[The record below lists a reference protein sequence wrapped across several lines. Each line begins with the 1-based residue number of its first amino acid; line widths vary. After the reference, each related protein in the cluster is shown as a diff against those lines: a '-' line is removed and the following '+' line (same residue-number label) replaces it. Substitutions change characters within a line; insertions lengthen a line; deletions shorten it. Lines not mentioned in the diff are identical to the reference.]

1 MRTKSSL
8 YTINAQLC
16 YNITQN
22 KRNMSMNQ
30 RTISQ
35 AVEVVGIG
43 LHKGE
48 PIKLRLEPLGV
59 DAGIVFYREDLA
71 LSIPL
76 TPSAVVDTQMATVI
90 GSEKG
95 TISTIEHFLS
105 AVYAYGIDNMRVVVN
120 GNEMPI
126 MDGSAAS
133 FCLLLD
139 EAGVEEQDAAK
150 QIIRVK
156 KAVEVRDGDK
166 FVRVEPSDKVTFDFE
181 IDFAHPVI
189 GQQSQSYSFG
199 TKPFI
204 EEIARARTFGFAR
217 DIQYL
222 QSINLALGASLNN
235 AIGLDDEKVLNP
247 EGLRFDNEFA
257 RHKIL
262 DAMGDMMVTGHNL
275 LGAYSSFAGS
285 HKLNHELTV
294 ALLADPANYEMVSL
308 NRVQSREFAKSFA

>member
-1 MRTKSSL
+1 
-8 YTINAQLC
+8 
-16 YNITQN
+16 
-22 KRNMSMNQ
+22 MNQ
-30 RTISQ
+30 RTINQ

-71 LSIPL
+71 LTIPL
-76 TPSAVVDTQMATVI
+76 SPSAVVDTQMATVI
-90 GSEKG
+90 GSKTSNGEMG

-105 AVYAYGIDNMRVVVN
+105 AVYAYGIDNMRVIVS

-139 EAGVEEQDAAK
+139 EAGIKEQEAPK
-150 QIIRVK
+150 QVIRVK
-156 KAVEVRDGDK
+156 KSVEVRDGDK
-166 FVRVEPSDKVTFDFE
+166 FVRLDPSNRVTFDFE
-181 IDFAHPVI
+181 IDFEHPVI
-189 GQQSQSYSFG
+189 GRQSQAYSFG

-222 QSINLALGASLNN
+222 QSMNLALGASLNN

-247 EGLRFDNEFA
+247 EGLRFENEFA

-275 LGAYSSFAGS
+275 LAAYSSFAGS

-294 ALLADPANYEMVSL
+294 ALLADSANYEMVSL

>member
-1 MRTKSSL
+1 
-8 YTINAQLC
+8 
-16 YNITQN
+16 
-22 KRNMSMNQ
+22 MNQ
-30 RTISQ
+30 RTIKQ

-48 PIKLRLEPLGV
+48 PIKLRLEPLGT

-71 LSIPL
+71 LTIPL
-76 TPSAVVDTQMATVI
+76 SPSAVVDTQMATVI
-90 GSEKG
+90 GNEKG

-105 AVYAYGIDNMRVVVN
+105 AVYAYGIDNMRVVVD

-139 EAGVEEQDAAK
+139 EAGIQEQDVPK
-150 QIIRVK
+150 QIIRIK
-156 KAVEVRDGDK
+156 KTVEVRDGDK
-166 FVRVEPSDKVTFDFE
+166 FVRLEPSDKVTFDFE
-181 IDFAHPVI
+181 IDFEHPVI
-189 GQQSQSYSFG
+189 GRQSQSYSFG
-199 TKPFI
+199 TKPFL

-247 EGLRFDNEFA
+247 EGLRFENEFA

-308 NRVQSREFAKSFA
+308 SKTESREFAKSFA

>member
-1 MRTKSSL
+1 
-8 YTINAQLC
+8 
-16 YNITQN
+16 
-22 KRNMSMNQ
+22 MNQ
-30 RTISQ
+30 RTIREP
-35 AVEVVGIG
+35 VEVVGIG

-76 TPSAVVDTQMATVI
+76 KPSSVVDTQMATVI
-90 GSEKG
+90 GTDKG
-95 TISTIEHFLS
+95 AISTIEHFLS

-126 MDGSAAS
+126 MDGSASS

-139 EAGVEEQDAAK
+139 EAGIKEQDAPK
-150 QIIRVK
+150 QIIRIK
-156 KAVEVRDGDK
+156 KAVEVRDGAK
-166 FVRVEPSDKVTFDFE
+166 FVRLEPSSTVTFDFE
-181 IDFAHPVI
+181 IDFEHPVI
-189 GQQSQSYSFG
+189 GRQSESYSFG

-247 EGLRFDNEFA
+247 EGLRFSNEFA

-262 DAMGDMMVTGHNL
+262 DAMGDMMVLGHNV

-285 HKLNHELTV
+285 HKLNHLLTV
-294 ALLADPANYEMVSL
+294 ELLSNPANYEMVTL
-308 NRVQSREFAKSFA
+308 NSARSQEFEKSFA

>member
-1 MRTKSSL
+1 
-8 YTINAQLC
+8 
-16 YNITQN
+16 
-22 KRNMSMNQ
+22 MNQ
-30 RTISQ
+30 RTISKP
-35 AVEVVGIG
+35 VEVVGIG

-48 PIKLRLEPLGV
+48 PIKLRLEPLGT
-59 DAGIVFYREDLA
+59 DAGILFYREDLA
-71 LSIPL
+71 LTIPL
-76 TPSAVVDTQMATVI
+76 SPSSVIDTQMATVI
-90 GSEKG
+90 GSDKG
-95 TISTIEHFLS
+95 YVSTIEHFLS
-105 AVYAYGIDNMRVVVN
+105 AVYAYGIDNMRVIVN

-126 MDGSAAS
+126 MDGSASS

-139 EAGVEEQDAAK
+139 EAGVEEQDIPK
-150 QIIRVK
+150 QVIRVK
-156 KAVEVRDGDK
+156 KTVEVRDGDK
-166 FVRVEPSDKVTFDFE
+166 FVRIEPSDEVTFDFE
-181 IDFAHPVI
+181 IDFEHPVI
-189 GQQSQSYSFG
+189 GQQSQAYSFG
-199 TKPFI
+199 TKPFL

-262 DAMGDMMVTGHNL
+262 DAMGDLMVTGHNI

-294 ALLADPANYEMVSL
+294 ALLADTANYEMVAL
-308 NRVQSREFAKSFA
+308 NKVQSREFAKSFA